1 MIIEEDPET
10 ETIHQKTIRLIWFST
25 EYRILEKVF
34 SFAFLFPVDLAKQMR
49 TMKCG
54 LALLI

>member
-10 ETIHQKTIRLIWFST
+10 ATIHQKTIRLIWFST
-25 EYRILEKVF
+25 EYRILEKVL
-34 SFAFLFPVDLAKQMR
+34 SFAISFPVDLATNMK

-54 LALLI
+54 FHLVI